1 MTLVRYEVARDVAVI
16 TVDNPPVNA
25 LSPGV
30 PGGIIEGLGQAN
42 SDQSISAIVLI
53 GEGRG
58 FIAGA
63 DIRYFSKPWPEG
75 EPRLG
80 GVIEGIET
88 SSKPVVAAI
97 HGHALGGGLELAMC
111 CHYRVIVPGARV
123 GQPEVKLGIPPGAG
137 GTQRL
142 PRLAG
147 VKAALD
153 MIVSGDPVT
162 AQQSVSL
169 GICDQLVEK
178 DLLVGALEFAS
189 KVGQAGGPHQLA
201 RDRNVVVEA
210 SDLFE
215 AKRKQIERRARGM
228 RTPYACIE
236 CVEAAVEL
244 PFDEGLARER
254 EIFEVCVTSDESKA
268 MRHVFFAQRAAGKI
282 PGVSKSVEPRQFGSA
297 GVVGAGTMGGG
308 ITMNF
313 ANAGIP
319 VTVVEQDAV
328 LLDKGLSIIQKNY
341 ATTVAKGRLTQET
354 MDKRLALITGSTML
368 DELADAD
375 IVIEAIYEEMPAK
388 KELFGRL
395 DECTK
400 ATAVLASNTSYLD
413 VNEIAESIPKRKG
426 NVLGTHFFSPAN
438 VMRLL
443 EVVRT
448 DTVDETVLM
457 SVLNLGRKMGK
468 LPIVSGVCHGFIGNR
483 MLEGY
488 FGEAAIMVEEG
499 AAPEHIDRVMYE
511 FGMAMGPL
519 AVSDLAGLDIGWAK
533 RKAAGNGIA
542 TNVPGSFVANRLCE
556 LGRYGQKTR
565 RGYYLYEK
573 GSRVPVP
580 DPEVKDLAE
589 QAASHFGA
597 SPRVFEDQEILER
610 CLYPL
615 INIGATIL
623 EEGIALRASD
633 IDLVYLNGYGFPVW
647 RGGPMHWAG
656 AVGLDVVADG
666 VRRYSDKS
674 DLGHWKLSRL
684 LGELAEDGASFES
697 YDAGNQSKGS

>member
-1 MTLVRYEVARDVAVI
+1 MTLVRYEAQEDVAVI

-30 PGGIIEGLGQAN
+30 PGGIITGLNQAN
-42 SDQSISAIVLI
+42 TDSDIVAVVLV

-63 DIRYFSKPWPEG
+63 DIRYFSKPWPDD
-75 EPRLG
+75 EPKLG
-80 GVIEGIET
+80 DVIRALEQN
-88 SSKPVVAAI
+88 SKPVVAAI

-111 CHYRVIVPGARV
+111 CHYRVIVPQARV

-147 VKAALD
+147 AKAALD

-162 AQQSVSL
+162 AQQAVSL
-169 GICDQLVEK
+169 GICDRLIETELVE
-178 DLLVGALEFAS
+178 GALAFAREA
-189 KVGQAGGPHQLA
+189 GQTSSPHQLA
-201 RDRNVVVEA
+201 RDRNVEVED
-210 SDLFE
+210 SDLFQT
-215 AKRKQIERRARGM
+215 KRLQIKRRARGM
-228 RTPYACIE
+228 RAPYACIE

-254 EIFEVCVTSDESKA
+254 EIFEVCVASDESKA
-268 MRHVFFAQRAAGKI
+268 MRHVFFAERAAGKI
-282 PGVSKSVEPRQFGSA
+282 PGVGKNVERNQFGSA

-319 VTVVEQDAV
+319 VTVVEQDAG
-328 LLDKGLSIIQKNY
+328 LLDKGLSIIRQNY
-341 ATTVAKGRLTQET
+341 AATVGKGRLTQEK
-354 MDKRLALITGSTML
+354 MDERLALVTGSTTL
-368 DELADAD
+368 DDLVDAD
-375 IVIEAIYEEMPAK
+375 IVIEAIYEEMTVK

-395 DECTK
+395 NQCVK
-400 ATAVLASNTSYLD
+400 PTAVLTTNTSYLD
-413 VNEIAESIPKRKG
+413 VNEIADSIPERKG
-426 NVLGTHFFSPAN
+426 NVLGTQFFSPAN

-448 DTVDETVLM
+448 DSVDKAVLM
-457 SVLNLGRKMGK
+457 SVLDLGRKMGK

-533 RKAAGNGIA
+533 RKAAGNGVA
-542 TNVPGSFVANRLCE
+542 VDVPGAFVSNRLCE
-556 LGRYGQKTR
+556 MGRFGQKTG
-565 RGYYLYEK
+565 RGYYTYEK
-573 GSRVPVP
+573 DSRVPVP
-580 DPEVKDLAE
+580 DSEVNDLAE
-589 QAASHFGA
+589 QAARHFGVG
-597 SPRVFEDQEILER
+597 PRDFDDQEILER

-615 INIGATIL
+615 INIGATVL

-656 AVGLDVVADG
+656 VVGLDVVAEG
-666 VRRYSDKS
+666 IGRYSEQSILD
-674 DLGHWKLSRL
+674 HWKLSRL
-684 LGELAEDGASFES
+684 LEKLADDGESFES
-697 YDAGNQSKGS
+697 YDAGNQ

>member
-1 MTLVRYEVARDVAVI
+1 MTLVRYEVAGDVAVI

-42 SDQSISAIVLI
+42 SDQSISVIVLI

-80 GVIEGIET
+80 GAIEGIET

-178 DLLVGALEFAS
+178 DLLDGALEFAS
-189 KVGQAGGPHQLA
+189 EVGRAGGPHQLA

-282 PGVSKSVEPRQFGSA
+282 PGVSKSIEPRQFGSA

-319 VTVVEQDAV
+319 VTVVEQDAA

-375 IVIEAIYEEMPAK
+375 IVIEAIYEEMPVK

-400 ATAVLASNTSYLD
+400 ATAVLTSNTSYLD

-499 AAPEHIDRVMYE
+499 AEPEHIDRVMYE

-533 RKAAGNGIA
+533 RKAAGNGVA
-542 TNVPGSFVANRLCE
+542 TDIPGSFVPNRLCE
-556 LGRYGQKTR
+556 MGRYGQKTN

-573 GSRVPVP
+573 GSRAPVP
-580 DPEVKDLAE
+580 DPEVKDFAE
-589 QAASHFGA
+589 QAARKFGIG
-597 SPRVFEDQEILER
+597 PRDFDDREILER

-615 INIGATIL
+615 INIGAAIL

-656 AVGLDVVADG
+656 VIGLDVVAAG
-666 VRRYSDKS
+666 VRQYSRKS
-674 DLGHWKLSRL
+674 DLGHWKLSGVL
-684 LGELAEDGASFES
+684 ENLADDGKTFED
-697 YDAGNQSKGS
+697 YDKENQ

>member
-1 MTLVRYEVARDVAVI
+1 MTLVRYEVSDDVAVI

-30 PGGIIEGLGQAN
+30 PGGIIDGLRQAN
-42 SDQSISAIVLI
+42 SDSSIFAVVLI

-111 CHYRVIVPGARV
+111 CHYRVIVPQARV

-162 AQQSVSL
+162 AQESVSL

-178 DLLVGALEFAS
+178 DLLEGALEFAS

-201 RDRNVVVEA
+201 RDRKVVVEDA
-210 SDLFE
+210 ELFE

-254 EIFEVCVTSDESKA
+254 EIFEVCVASDESKA
-268 MRHVFFAQRAAGKI
+268 MRHVFFAERAAGKI
-282 PGVSKSVEPRQFGSA
+282 PGIKKSIEPSQFGSA

-313 ANAGIP
+313 ANAGVP
-319 VTVVEQDAV
+319 VTVVEQDAA
-328 LLDKGLSIIQKNY
+328 LLEKGLTIIQKNY
-341 ATTVAKGRLTQET
+341 ATTVAKGRLSQEK
-354 MDKRLALITGSTML
+354 MDARLALITGSTML
-368 DELADAD
+368 DDLADAD

-395 DECTK
+395 DECLK
-400 ATAVLASNTSYLD
+400 ATAVLTSNTSYLD
-413 VNEIAESIPKRKG
+413 VNEIAESIPKRIG

-499 AAPEHIDRVMYE
+499 AEPEHIDRVMYE

-533 RKAAGNGIA
+533 RKAAGNGVASDI
-542 TNVPGSFVANRLCE
+542 PGSFVPNRLCE
-556 LGRYGQKTR
+556 LGRYGQKTN

-589 QAASHFGA
+589 QAARKFGIG
-597 SPRVFEDQEILER
+597 PRDFDDREILER
-610 CLYPL
+610 CMYPL

-656 AVGLDVVADG
+656 VIGLDVVADG
-666 VRRYSDKS
+666 VRQNSKKS
-674 DLGHWKLSRL
+674 DLCYWKLSRVL
-684 LGELAEDGASFES
+684 EKLADSGKTFEE
-697 YDAGNQSKGS
+697 YDKENQ

>member
-1 MTLVRYEVARDVAVI
+1 MTLVRYEVAGDVAVI

-80 GVIEGIET
+80 GAIEGIET

-178 DLLVGALEFAS
+178 DLLDGALEFAS
-189 KVGQAGGPHQLA
+189 EVGQAGGPHQLA

-210 SDLFE
+210 SNLFE

-282 PGVSKSVEPRQFGSA
+282 PGVSKSIEPRQFGSA

-319 VTVVEQDAV
+319 VTVVEQDAA

-341 ATTVAKGRLTQET
+341 ATTVAKGRLTQES

-375 IVIEAIYEEMPAK
+375 IVIEAIYEEMPVK

-395 DECTK
+395 DKCTK
-400 ATAVLASNTSYLD
+400 ATAVLTSNTSYLD
-413 VNEIAESIPKRKG
+413 VNEIAESVPKRKG

-499 AAPEHIDRVMYE
+499 AEPEHIDRVMYE

-533 RKAAGNGIA
+533 RKAAGNGVA
-542 TNVPGSFVANRLCE
+542 TDIPGSFVPNRLCE
-556 LGRYGQKTR
+556 MGRYGQKTN

-573 GSRVPVP
+573 GSRAPVP
-580 DPEVKDLAE
+580 DPEVKDFAE
-589 QAASHFGA
+589 QAARKFGIG
-597 SPRVFEDQEILER
+597 PRDFDDREILER

-615 INIGATIL
+615 INIGAAIL

-656 AVGLDVVADG
+656 VIGLDVVAAG
-666 VRRYSDKS
+666 VRQYSRKS
-674 DLGHWKLSRL
+674 DLGHWKLSGVL
-684 LGELAEDGASFES
+684 ENLADDGKTFED
-697 YDAGNQSKGS
+697 YDKENQ

>member
-1 MTLVRYEVARDVAVI
+1 MTLVRYEVSDDVAVI

-30 PGGIIEGLGQAN
+30 PGGIIDGLRQAN
-42 SDQSISAIVLI
+42 SDSSISAVVLI

-111 CHYRVIVPGARV
+111 CHYRVIVPQARV

-162 AQQSVSL
+162 AEQSVSL
-169 GICDQLVEK
+169 GICDQLIEK
-178 DLLVGALEFAS
+178 DLLEGALEFAS

-201 RDRNVVVEA
+201 RDRNVVVEDA
-210 SDLFE
+210 ELFE

-254 EIFEVCVTSDESKA
+254 EIFEVCVASDESKA
-268 MRHVFFAQRAAGKI
+268 MRHVFFAERAAGKI
-282 PGVSKSVEPRQFGSA
+282 PGVKKSIEPSQFGSA

-313 ANAGIP
+313 ANAGVP
-319 VTVVEQDAV
+319 VTVVEQDAA
-328 LLDKGLSIIQKNY
+328 LLEKGLSIIQKNY
-341 ATTVAKGRLTQET
+341 ATTVAKGRLSQDK
-354 MDKRLALITGSTML
+354 MDARLALITGSTSL
-368 DELADAD
+368 DDLADAD

-395 DECTK
+395 DECLK
-400 ATAVLASNTSYLD
+400 ATAVLTSNTSYLD
-413 VNEIAESIPKRKG
+413 VNEIAESIPKRIG

-499 AAPEHIDRVMYE
+499 AEPEHIDRVMCE

-533 RKAAGNGIA
+533 RKAAGNGVA
-542 TNVPGSFVANRLCE
+542 SDVPGSFVPNRLCE
-556 LGRYGQKTR
+556 MGRYGQKTN

-589 QAASHFGA
+589 QAARKFGIG
-597 SPRVFEDQEILER
+597 PRDFDDREILER
-610 CLYPL
+610 CMYPL

-656 AVGLDVVADG
+656 VIGLDVVAEG
-666 VRRYSDKS
+666 VRQYSKKS
-674 DLGHWKLSRL
+674 DLCHWKLSRVL
-684 LGELAEDGASFES
+684 EKLADSGKSFED
-697 YDAGNQSKGS
+697 YDRETQ

>member
-1 MTLVRYEVARDVAVI
+1 MTLVRYEVSDDVAVI

-30 PGGIIEGLGQAN
+30 PGGIIEGLRQAN
-42 SDQSISAIVLI
+42 TDSSISAVVLI

-63 DIRYFSKPWPEG
+63 DIRYFSKPWPDG

-111 CHYRVIVPGARV
+111 CHYRVIVPQARV

-153 MIVSGDPVT
+153 MIVSGNPVT

-178 DLLVGALEFAS
+178 DLLEGALEFAS

-201 RDRNVVVEA
+201 RDRKVVVEDA
-210 SDLFE
+210 ELFE

-254 EIFEVCVTSDESKA
+254 EIFEVCVASDESKA
-268 MRHVFFAQRAAGKI
+268 MRHVFFAERAAGKI
-282 PGVSKSVEPRQFGSA
+282 PGIKKSIEPSQFGSA

-313 ANAGIP
+313 ANAGVP
-319 VTVVEQDAV
+319 VTVVEQDAA
-328 LLDKGLSIIQKNY
+328 LLEKGLTIIQKNY
-341 ATTVAKGRLTQET
+341 ATTVAKGRLSQEK
-354 MDKRLALITGSTML
+354 MDARLALITGSTML
-368 DELADAD
+368 DDLADAD

-395 DECTK
+395 DECLK
-400 ATAVLASNTSYLD
+400 ATAVLTSNTSYLD
-413 VNEIAESIPKRKG
+413 VNEIAESIPKRIG

-499 AAPEHIDRVMYE
+499 AEPEHIDRVMCE

-533 RKAAGNGIA
+533 RKAAGNGVA
-542 TNVPGSFVANRLCE
+542 SDVPGSFVPNRLCE
-556 LGRYGQKTR
+556 MGRYGQKTS

-573 GSRVPVP
+573 GSRIPVP

-589 QAASHFGA
+589 QAARKFGIG
-597 SPRVFEDQEILER
+597 PRDFDDREILER
-610 CLYPL
+610 CMYPL

-656 AVGLDVVADG
+656 VIGLDVVADG
-666 VRRYSDKS
+666 VRQYSKKS
-674 DLGHWKLSRL
+674 DLCHWKLSRVL
-684 LGELAEDGASFES
+684 EKLADSGKSFED
-697 YDAGNQSKGS
+697 YDKENQ

>member
-1 MTLVRYEVARDVAVI
+1 MTLVRYEVAGDVAVI

-178 DLLVGALEFAS
+178 DLLDGALEFAS
-189 KVGQAGGPHQLA
+189 EVGQAGGPHQLA

-210 SDLFE
+210 SNLFE

-282 PGVSKSVEPRQFGSA
+282 PGVSKSIEPCQFGSA

-319 VTVVEQDAV
+319 VTVVEQDAA

-375 IVIEAIYEEMPAK
+375 IVIEAIYEEMPVK

-400 ATAVLASNTSYLD
+400 ATAVLTSNTSYLD
-413 VNEIAESIPKRKG
+413 VNEIAESVPKRKG

-499 AAPEHIDRVMYE
+499 AEPEHIDRVMYE

-533 RKAAGNGIA
+533 RKAAGNGVA
-542 TNVPGSFVANRLCE
+542 TDIPGSFVPNRLCE
-556 LGRYGQKTR
+556 MGRYGQKTN

-573 GSRVPVP
+573 GSRAPVP
-580 DPEVKDLAE
+580 DPEVKDFAE
-589 QAASHFGA
+589 QAARKFGIG
-597 SPRVFEDQEILER
+597 PRDFDDREILER

-615 INIGATIL
+615 INIGAAIL

-656 AVGLDVVADG
+656 VIGLDVVAAG
-666 VRRYSDKS
+666 VRQYSRKS
-674 DLGHWKLSRL
+674 DLGHWKLSGVL
-684 LGELAEDGASFES
+684 ENLADDGKTFED
-697 YDAGNQSKGS
+697 YDKENQ

>member
-1 MTLVRYEVARDVAVI
+1 MTLVRYEVAGDVAVI

-63 DIRYFSKPWPEG
+63 DIRYFSKPWPES

-80 GVIEGIET
+80 GAIEGIET

-178 DLLVGALEFAS
+178 DLLDGALEFAS
-189 KVGQAGGPHQLA
+189 EVGQAGGPHQLA

-210 SDLFE
+210 SNLFE

-282 PGVSKSVEPRQFGSA
+282 PGVSKSIEPCQFGSA

-319 VTVVEQDAV
+319 VTVVEQDAA

-341 ATTVAKGRLTQET
+341 ATTVAKGRLTQEA

-375 IVIEAIYEEMPAK
+375 IVIEAIYEEMPVK

-400 ATAVLASNTSYLD
+400 ATAVLTSNTSYLD
-413 VNEIAESIPKRKG
+413 VNEIAESVPKRKG

-499 AAPEHIDRVMYE
+499 AEPEHIDRVMYE

-533 RKAAGNGIA
+533 RKAAGNGVA
-542 TNVPGSFVANRLCE
+542 TDIPGSFVPNRLCE
-556 LGRYGQKTR
+556 MGRYGQKTN

-573 GSRVPVP
+573 GSRAPVP
-580 DPEVKDLAE
+580 DPEVKDFAE
-589 QAASHFGA
+589 QAARKFGIG
-597 SPRVFEDQEILER
+597 PRDFDDREILER

-615 INIGATIL
+615 INIGAAIL

-656 AVGLDVVADG
+656 VIGLDVVAAG
-666 VRRYSDKS
+666 VRQYSRKS
-674 DLGHWKLSRL
+674 DLGHWKLSGVL
-684 LGELAEDGASFES
+684 ENLADDGKTFED
-697 YDAGNQSKGS
+697 YDKENQ

>member
-1 MTLVRYEVARDVAVI
+1 MTLVRYEVSDNVAVI
-16 TVDNPPVNA
+16 SVDNPPVNA

-30 PGGIIEGLGQAN
+30 PGGIIDGLRQAN
-42 SDQSISAIVLI
+42 SDSSISAVVLI

-111 CHYRVIVPGARV
+111 CHYRVIVPQARV

-162 AQQSVSL
+162 AEQSVSL
-169 GICDQLVEK
+169 GICDQLIEK
-178 DLLVGALEFAS
+178 DLLEGALEFAS

-201 RDRNVVVEA
+201 RDRKVVVE
-210 SDLFE
+210 DRELFE

-254 EIFEVCVTSDESKA
+254 EIFEVCVASDESKA
-268 MRHVFFAQRAAGKI
+268 MRHVFFAERAAGKI
-282 PGVSKSVEPRQFGSA
+282 PGVKKSIEPSQFGSA

-313 ANAGIP
+313 ANAGVP
-319 VTVVEQDAV
+319 VTVVEQDAA
-328 LLDKGLSIIQKNY
+328 LLEKGLSIIQKNY
-341 ATTVAKGRLTQET
+341 ATTVAKGRLSQDK
-354 MDKRLALITGSTML
+354 MDARLALITGSTSL
-368 DELADAD
+368 DDLADAD

-395 DECTK
+395 DECLK
-400 ATAVLASNTSYLD
+400 ATAVLTSNTSYLD
-413 VNEIAESIPKRKG
+413 VNEIAESIPKRIG

-499 AAPEHIDRVMYE
+499 AEPEHIDRVMCE

-533 RKAAGNGIA
+533 RKAAGNGVA
-542 TNVPGSFVANRLCE
+542 SDVPGSFVPNRLCE
-556 LGRYGQKTR
+556 MGRYGQKTN

-580 DPEVKDLAE
+580 DQEVKDLAE
-589 QAASHFGA
+589 QAARKFGIG
-597 SPRVFEDQEILER
+597 PRDFDDREILER
-610 CLYPL
+610 CMYPL

-656 AVGLDVVADG
+656 VIGLDVVAEG
-666 VRRYSDKS
+666 VRQYSKKS
-674 DLGHWKLSRL
+674 DLCHWKLSRVL
-684 LGELAEDGASFES
+684 EKLADSGKSFED
-697 YDAGNQSKGS
+697 YDKENE

>member
-1 MTLVRYEVARDVAVI
+1 MTLVRYEVSDDVAVI

-30 PGGIIEGLGQAN
+30 PGGIIDGLRQAN
-42 SDQSISAIVLI
+42 SDSSISAVVLI

-80 GVIEGIET
+80 GVIDGIET

-111 CHYRVIVPGARV
+111 CHYRVIVPQTRV

-162 AQQSVSL
+162 AEQSVSL
-169 GICDQLVEK
+169 GICDQLIEK
-178 DLLVGALEFAS
+178 DLLEGALEFAS

-201 RDRNVVVEA
+201 RDRNVVLEDA
-210 SDLFE
+210 KLFE

-254 EIFEVCVTSDESKA
+254 EIFEVCVASDESKA
-268 MRHVFFAQRAAGKI
+268 MRHVFFAERAAGKI
-282 PGVSKSVEPRQFGSA
+282 PGIKKSIKPSQFGSA

-313 ANAGIP
+313 ANAGVP
-319 VTVVEQDAV
+319 VTVVEQDAA
-328 LLDKGLSIIQKNY
+328 LLEKGLAVIQKNY
-341 ATTVAKGRLTQET
+341 ATTVAKGRLSQEK
-354 MDKRLALITGSTML
+354 MDARLALITGSTML
-368 DELADAD
+368 DDLADAD

-395 DECTK
+395 DECLK
-400 ATAVLASNTSYLD
+400 ATAVLTSNTSYLD
-413 VNEIAESIPKRKG
+413 VNEIAESIPKRIG

-499 AAPEHIDRVMYE
+499 AEPEHIDRVMYE

-533 RKAAGNGIA
+533 RKAAGNGVASDI
-542 TNVPGSFVANRLCE
+542 PGSFVPNRLCE
-556 LGRYGQKTR
+556 MGRYGQKTN

-589 QAASHFGA
+589 QAARKFGIG
-597 SPRVFEDQEILER
+597 PRDFDDREILER
-610 CLYPL
+610 CMYPL

-656 AVGLDVVADG
+656 VIGLDVVADG
-666 VRRYSDKS
+666 VRQYSKKS
-674 DLGHWKLSRL
+674 DLCHWKLSRVL
-684 LGELAEDGASFES
+684 EKLADSGKSFED
-697 YDAGNQSKGS
+697 YDKENQ

>member
-1 MTLVRYEVARDVAVI
+1 MTLVRYEVAGDVAVI

-80 GVIEGIET
+80 GVIKGIET

-178 DLLVGALEFAS
+178 DLLDGALEFAS
-189 KVGQAGGPHQLA
+189 EVGQAGGPHQLA

-210 SDLFE
+210 SNLFE

-282 PGVSKSVEPRQFGSA
+282 PGVSKAIEPRQFGSA

-319 VTVVEQDAV
+319 VTVVEQDAA

-341 ATTVAKGRLTQET
+341 ATTVAKGRLTQES

-375 IVIEAIYEEMPAK
+375 IVIEAIYEEMPVK

-400 ATAVLASNTSYLD
+400 ATAVLTSNTSYLD
-413 VNEIAESIPKRKG
+413 VNEIAESVPKRKG

-448 DTVDETVLM
+448 DTVDEAVLM

-499 AAPEHIDRVMYE
+499 AEPEHIDRVMYE

-533 RKAAGNGIA
+533 RKAAGNGVA
-542 TNVPGSFVANRLCE
+542 TDIPGSFVPNRLCE
-556 LGRYGQKTR
+556 MGRYGQKTN

-573 GSRVPVP
+573 GSRAPVP
-580 DPEVKDLAE
+580 DPEVKDFAE
-589 QAASHFGA
+589 QAARKFGIG
-597 SPRVFEDQEILER
+597 PRNFDDREILER

-615 INIGATIL
+615 INIGAAIL

-656 AVGLDVVADG
+656 VIGLDVVAAG
-666 VRRYSDKS
+666 VRQYSRKS
-674 DLGHWKLSRL
+674 DLGHWKLSGVL
-684 LGELAEDGASFES
+684 ENLADDGKTFED
-697 YDAGNQSKGS
+697 YDKENQ

>member
-1 MTLVRYEVARDVAVI
+1 MTLVRYEVSDDVAVI

-30 PGGIIEGLGQAN
+30 PGGIIEGLRQAN
-42 SDQSISAIVLI
+42 TDSSISAVVLI

-63 DIRYFSKPWPEG
+63 DIRYFSKPWPDG

-111 CHYRVIVPGARV
+111 CHYRVIVPQARV

-153 MIVSGDPVT
+153 MIVSGDPVI
-162 AQQSVSL
+162 AQESVSL

-178 DLLVGALEFAS
+178 DLLEGALEFAS

-201 RDRNVVVEA
+201 RDRKVVVE
-210 SDLFE
+210 DRELFE

-254 EIFEVCVTSDESKA
+254 EIFEVCVASDESKA
-268 MRHVFFAQRAAGKI
+268 MRHVFFAERAAGKI
-282 PGVSKSVEPRQFGSA
+282 PGIKKSIEPSQFGSA

-313 ANAGIP
+313 ANAGVP
-319 VTVVEQDAV
+319 VTVVEQDAA
-328 LLDKGLSIIQKNY
+328 LLEKGLTIIQKNY
-341 ATTVAKGRLTQET
+341 ATTVAKGRLSQEK
-354 MDKRLALITGSTML
+354 MDARLALITGSTML
-368 DELADAD
+368 DDLADAD

-395 DECTK
+395 DECLK
-400 ATAVLASNTSYLD
+400 ATAVLTSNTSYLD
-413 VNEIAESIPKRKG
+413 VNEIAESIPKRIG

-499 AAPEHIDRVMYE
+499 AEPEHIDRVMCE

-533 RKAAGNGIA
+533 RKAAGNGVA
-542 TNVPGSFVANRLCE
+542 SDVPGSFVPNRLCE
-556 LGRYGQKTR
+556 MGRYGQKTN

-580 DPEVKDLAE
+580 DQEVKDLAE
-589 QAASHFGA
+589 QAARKFGIG
-597 SPRVFEDQEILER
+597 PRDFDDREILER
-610 CLYPL
+610 CMYPL

-656 AVGLDVVADG
+656 VIGLDVVAEG
-666 VRRYSDKS
+666 VRQYSKKS
-674 DLGHWKLSRL
+674 DLCHWKLSRVL
-684 LGELAEDGASFES
+684 EKLADSGKSFED
-697 YDAGNQSKGS
+697 YDRETQ

>member
-1 MTLVRYEVARDVAVI
+1 
-16 TVDNPPVNA
+16 
-25 LSPGV
+25 V
-30 PGGIIEGLGQAN
+30 P
-42 SDQSISAIVLI
+42 
-53 GEGRG
+53 
-58 FIAGA
+58 
-63 DIRYFSKPWPEG
+63 K
-75 EPRLG
+75 
-80 GVIEGIET
+80 T
-88 SSKPVVAAI
+88 K
-97 HGHALGGGLELAMC
+97 
-111 CHYRVIVPGARV
+111 V

-147 VKAALD
+147 AKAALD
-153 MIVSGDPVT
+153 IIVSGDPVT
-162 AQQSVSL
+162 AQEAVAL
-169 GICDQLVEK
+169 GICDQLIETELVE
-178 DLLVGALEFAS
+178 GALAFARE
-189 KVGQAGGPHQLA
+189 VGQTSSPHRLA
-201 RDRNVVVEA
+201 RDRTVEVED
-210 SDLFE
+210 SELFDV
-215 AKRKQIERRARGM
+215 KRKQIERRARGM
-228 RTPYACIE
+228 RAPYACIE

-244 PFDEGLARER
+244 PFDDGLARER
-254 EIFEVCVTSDESKA
+254 EIFEACVVSDESKA
-268 MRHVFFAQRAAGKI
+268 MRHVFFAERAAGKI
-282 PGVSKSVEPRQFGSA
+282 PGVDKNLERKQFDSA
-297 GVVGAGTMGGG
+297 GVIGAGTMGGG
-308 ITMNF
+308 ISMNF

-319 VTVVEQDAV
+319 VTVVEQDSE
-328 LLDKGLSIIQKNY
+328 LLGKGLSTIQENY
-341 ATTVAKGRLTQET
+341 AATVAKGRLTQEK
-354 MDKRLALITGSTML
+354 MDERLSMITGSTTL
-368 DELADAD
+368 DSLVDAD
-375 IVIEAIYEEMPAK
+375 IVIEAIYEEMSAK

-395 DECTK
+395 NQCVK
-400 ATAVLASNTSYLD
+400 PTAVLTSNTSYLD
-413 VNEIAESIPKRKG
+413 VNEIADSIPERKG

-448 DTVDETVLM
+448 DSVDKAVLM
-457 SVLNLGRKMGK
+457 SVLDLGRRMGK

-674 DLGHWKLSRL
+674 DLGHWNLSRL
-684 LGELAEDGASFES
+684 LGKLAEDGASFES
-697 YDAGNQSKGS
+697 YDAGNQSKDS

>member
-1 MTLVRYEVARDVAVI
+1 MTLVRYEVAGDVAVI

-63 DIRYFSKPWPEG
+63 DIRYFSKPWPES

-80 GVIEGIET
+80 GAIEGIET

-178 DLLVGALEFAS
+178 DLLDGALEFAS
-189 KVGQAGGPHQLA
+189 EVGQAGGPHQLA

-210 SDLFE
+210 SNLFE

-282 PGVSKSVEPRQFGSA
+282 PGVSKSIEPCQFGSA

-319 VTVVEQDAV
+319 VTVVEQDAA

-341 ATTVAKGRLTQET
+341 ATTVAKGRLTQES

-375 IVIEAIYEEMPAK
+375 IVIEAIYEEMPVK

-395 DECTK
+395 DKCTK
-400 ATAVLASNTSYLD
+400 ATAVLTSNTSYLD

-448 DTVDETVLM
+448 DTVDEAVLM

-499 AAPEHIDRVMYE
+499 AEPEHIDRVMYE

-533 RKAAGNGIA
+533 RKAAGNGVA
-542 TNVPGSFVANRLCE
+542 TDIPGSFVPNRLCE
-556 LGRYGQKTR
+556 MGRYGQKTN

-573 GSRVPVP
+573 GSRAPVP
-580 DPEVKDLAE
+580 DPEVKDFAE
-589 QAASHFGA
+589 QAARKFGIG
-597 SPRVFEDQEILER
+597 PRDFDDREILER

-615 INIGATIL
+615 INIGAAIL

-656 AVGLDVVADG
+656 VIGLDVVAAG
-666 VRRYSDKS
+666 VRQYSRKS
-674 DLGHWKLSRL
+674 DLGHWKLSGVL
-684 LGELAEDGASFES
+684 ENLADDGKTFED
-697 YDAGNQSKGS
+697 YDKENQ

>member
-1 MTLVRYEVARDVAVI
+1 MTLVRYEVSDDVAVI

-30 PGGIIEGLGQAN
+30 PGGIIDGLRSAN
-42 SDQSISAIVLI
+42 SDSSISAVVLI

-111 CHYRVIVPGARV
+111 CHYRVIVPQARV

-178 DLLVGALEFAS
+178 DLLEGALEFAS

-201 RDRNVVVEA
+201 RDRNVVVEGA
-210 SDLFE
+210 ELFE

-254 EIFEVCVTSDESKA
+254 EIFEVCVASDESKA
-268 MRHVFFAQRAAGKI
+268 MRHVFFAERAAGKI
-282 PGVSKSVEPRQFGSA
+282 PGIKKSIEPSQFGSA

-313 ANAGIP
+313 ANAGVP
-319 VTVVEQDAV
+319 VTVVEQDAA
-328 LLDKGLSIIQKNY
+328 LLEKGLSIIQKNY
-341 ATTVAKGRLTQET
+341 ATTVAKGRLHQDK
-354 MDKRLALITGSTML
+354 MDARLALITGSTML
-368 DELADAD
+368 DDLADAD

-395 DECTK
+395 DECLK
-400 ATAVLASNTSYLD
+400 ATAVLTSNTSYLD
-413 VNEIAESIPKRKG
+413 VNEIAESIPKRIG

-499 AAPEHIDRVMYE
+499 AEPEHIDRVMYE

-533 RKAAGNGIA
+533 RRAAGNGVASDI
-542 TNVPGSFVANRLCE
+542 PGSFVPNRLCE
-556 LGRYGQKTR
+556 MGRYGQKTN

-589 QAASHFGA
+589 QAARKFGIG
-597 SPRVFEDQEILER
+597 PRDFDDREILER
-610 CLYPL
+610 CMYPL

-656 AVGLDVVADG
+656 VIGLDVVAEG
-666 VRRYSDKS
+666 VRQYSKKS
-674 DLGHWKLSRL
+674 DLCHWKLSRVL
-684 LGELAEDGASFES
+684 EKLADSGKSFED
-697 YDAGNQSKGS
+697 YDRETQ

>member
-1 MTLVRYEVARDVAVI
+1 MTLVRYEVAGDVAVI

-80 GVIEGIET
+80 GAIEGIET

-178 DLLVGALEFAS
+178 DLLDGALEFAS
-189 KVGQAGGPHQLA
+189 EVGQAGGPHQLA

-210 SDLFE
+210 SNLFE

-254 EIFEVCVTSDESKA
+254 EIFEVCVASDESKA

-282 PGVSKSVEPRQFGSA
+282 PGVSKSIEPCQFGSA

-319 VTVVEQDAV
+319 VTVVEQDAA

-341 ATTVAKGRLTQET
+341 ATTVAKGRLTQES

-375 IVIEAIYEEMPAK
+375 IVIEAIYEEMPVK

-400 ATAVLASNTSYLD
+400 ATAVLTSNTSYLD
-413 VNEIAESIPKRKG
+413 VNEIAESVPKRKG

-499 AAPEHIDRVMYE
+499 AEPEHIDRVMYE

-533 RKAAGNGIA
+533 RKAAGNGVA
-542 TNVPGSFVANRLCE
+542 TDIPGSFVPNRLCE
-556 LGRYGQKTR
+556 MGRYGQKTN

-573 GSRVPVP
+573 GSRAPVP
-580 DPEVKDLAE
+580 DPEVKDFAE
-589 QAASHFGA
+589 QAARKFGIG
-597 SPRVFEDQEILER
+597 PRNFDDREILER

-615 INIGATIL
+615 INIGAAIL

-656 AVGLDVVADG
+656 VIGLDVVAAG
-666 VRRYSDKS
+666 VRQYSRKS
-674 DLGHWKLSRL
+674 DLGHWKLSGVL
-684 LGELAEDGASFES
+684 ENLADDGKTFED
-697 YDAGNQSKGS
+697 YDKENQ

>member
-1 MTLVRYEVARDVAVI
+1 MTLVRYEAHDSVAVI

-30 PGGIIEGLGQAN
+30 PGGIIAGLNQAN
-42 SDQSISAIVLI
+42 TDSDIVAVVLV

-63 DIRYFSKPWPEG
+63 DIRYFSKPWPKD

-80 GVIEGIET
+80 DVIRAFEQ

-111 CHYRVIVPGARV
+111 CHYRVIVPKTKV

-147 VKAALD
+147 AKAALD

-162 AQQSVSL
+162 AQEAVAL
-169 GICDQLVEK
+169 GICDQLIEIELVE
-178 DLLVGALEFAS
+178 GALAFARE
-189 KVGQAGGPHQLA
+189 VGQTSSPHRLA
-201 RDRNVVVEA
+201 RDRTVEVED
-210 SDLFE
+210 SELFD

-228 RTPYACIE
+228 RAPYACIE

-244 PFDEGLARER
+244 PFDDGLARER
-254 EIFEVCVTSDESKA
+254 EIFEVCVVSDESKA
-268 MRHVFFAQRAAGKI
+268 MRHVFFAERAAGKI
-282 PGVSKSVEPRQFGSA
+282 PGVDKNLERKQFDSA

-308 ITMNF
+308 ISMNF

-319 VTVVEQDAV
+319 VTVVEQDSE
-328 LLDKGLSIIQKNY
+328 LLGKGLSTIQENY
-341 ATTVAKGRLTQET
+341 AATVAKGRLTQEK
-354 MDKRLALITGSTML
+354 MDERLSLITGSTTL
-368 DELADAD
+368 DSLVGAD

-395 DECTK
+395 NQCIK
-400 ATAVLASNTSYLD
+400 PTAVLTSNTSYLD
-413 VNEIAESIPKRKG
+413 VNEIADSIPERKG

-448 DTVDETVLM
+448 DSVDKAVLM
-457 SVLNLGRKMGK
+457 SVLDLGRRMGK

-684 LGELAEDGASFES
+684 LGKLAEDGASFES

>member
-16 TVDNPPVNA
+16 TVDHPPVNA

-30 PGGIIEGLGQAN
+30 PGGIIERLGQAN

-80 GVIEGIET
+80 GVIEGIEI
-88 SSKPVVAAI
+88 SSNPVVAAI

-178 DLLVGALEFAS
+178 DLLDGALEFAS
-189 KVGQAGGPHQLA
+189 EVGRAGGPHQLA

-210 SDLFE
+210 SNLFE

-282 PGVSKSVEPRQFGSA
+282 PGVSKSIEPRQFGSA

-319 VTVVEQDAV
+319 VTVVEQDAA

-375 IVIEAIYEEMPAK
+375 IVIEAIYEEMPVK

-400 ATAVLASNTSYLD
+400 ATAVLTSNTSYLD

-589 QAASHFGA
+589 QAANHFGG

-666 VRRYSDKS
+666 VRRYSGKS

>member
-1 MTLVRYEVARDVAVI
+1 MTLVRYEVSDDVAVI

-30 PGGIIEGLGQAN
+30 PGGIIDGLMQAN
-42 SDQSISAIVLI
+42 SDSSISAVVLI

-111 CHYRVIVPGARV
+111 CHYRVIVPQARV

-153 MIVSGDPVT
+153 MIVSGDPVI
-162 AQQSVSL
+162 AQESVSL

-178 DLLVGALEFAS
+178 DLLEGALEFAS

-201 RDRNVVVEA
+201 RDRNVVVEDA
-210 SDLFE
+210 ELFE

-254 EIFEVCVTSDESKA
+254 EIFEVCVASDESKA
-268 MRHVFFAQRAAGKI
+268 MRHVFFAERAAGKI
-282 PGVSKSVEPRQFGSA
+282 PGVKKSIEPSQFGSA

-313 ANAGIP
+313 ANAGVP
-319 VTVVEQDAV
+319 VTVVEQDAA
-328 LLDKGLSIIQKNY
+328 LLEKGLTIIQKNY
-341 ATTVAKGRLTQET
+341 ATTVAKGRLSQEK
-354 MDKRLALITGSTML
+354 MDARLALITGSTML
-368 DELADAD
+368 ADLADAD

-395 DECTK
+395 DEYLK
-400 ATAVLASNTSYLD
+400 ATAVLTSNTSYLD
-413 VNEIAESIPKRKG
+413 VNEIAESIPKRIG

-457 SVLNLGRKMGK
+457 GVLNLGRKMGK

-499 AAPEHIDRVMYE
+499 AEPEHIDRVMCE

-533 RKAAGNGIA
+533 RKAAGNGVA
-542 TNVPGSFVANRLCE
+542 SDVPGSFVPNRLCE
-556 LGRYGQKTR
+556 MGRYGQKTS

-573 GSRVPVP
+573 GSRIPVP

-589 QAASHFGA
+589 QAARKFGIG
-597 SPRVFEDQEILER
+597 PRDFDDREILER
-610 CLYPL
+610 CMYPL

-656 AVGLDVVADG
+656 VIGLDVVAEG
-666 VRRYSDKS
+666 VRQYSKKS
-674 DLGHWKLSRL
+674 DLCHWKLSRVL
-684 LGELAEDGASFES
+684 EKLADSGKSFED
-697 YDAGNQSKGS
+697 YDRETQ

>member
-1 MTLVRYEVARDVAVI
+1 MTLVRYEVSDNVAVI

-30 PGGIIEGLGQAN
+30 PAGIIDGLRQAN
-42 SDQSISAIVLI
+42 SDSSISAVVLI

-111 CHYRVIVPGARV
+111 CHYRVIVPQARV

-162 AQQSVSL
+162 AEQSVSL
-169 GICDQLVEK
+169 GICDQLIEK
-178 DLLVGALEFAS
+178 DLLEGALEFAS

-201 RDRNVVVEA
+201 RDRNVVVEDA
-210 SDLFE
+210 ELFE

-254 EIFEVCVTSDESKA
+254 EIFEVCVASDESKA
-268 MRHVFFAQRAAGKI
+268 MRHVFFAERAAGKI
-282 PGVSKSVEPRQFGSA
+282 PGVKKSIEPSQFGSA

-313 ANAGIP
+313 ANAGVP
-319 VTVVEQDAV
+319 VTVVEQDAA
-328 LLDKGLSIIQKNY
+328 LLEKGLSIIQKNY
-341 ATTVAKGRLTQET
+341 ATTVAKGRLSQDK
-354 MDKRLALITGSTML
+354 MDARLALITGSTSL
-368 DELADAD
+368 DDLADAD

-395 DECTK
+395 DECLK
-400 ATAVLASNTSYLD
+400 ATAVLTSNTSYLD
-413 VNEIAESIPKRKG
+413 VNEIAESIPKRIG

-499 AAPEHIDRVMYE
+499 AEPEHIDRVMCE

-533 RKAAGNGIA
+533 RKAAGNGVA
-542 TNVPGSFVANRLCE
+542 SDVPGSFVPNRLCE
-556 LGRYGQKTR
+556 MGRYGQKTS

-573 GSRVPVP
+573 GSRIPVP

-589 QAASHFGA
+589 QAARKFGIG
-597 SPRVFEDQEILER
+597 PRDFDDREILER
-610 CLYPL
+610 CMYPL

-656 AVGLDVVADG
+656 VIGLDVVAEG
-666 VRRYSDKS
+666 VRQYSKKS
-674 DLGHWKLSRL
+674 DLCHWKLSRVL
-684 LGELAEDGASFES
+684 EKLADSGKSFED
-697 YDAGNQSKGS
+697 YDKENQ

>member
-1 MTLVRYEVARDVAVI
+1 MTLVRYEVAGDVAVI

-178 DLLVGALEFAS
+178 DLLDGALEFAS
-189 KVGQAGGPHQLA
+189 EVGQAGGPHQLA

-210 SDLFE
+210 SNLFE

-254 EIFEVCVTSDESKA
+254 EIFEACVTSDESKA

-282 PGVSKSVEPRQFGSA
+282 PGVSKSIEPRQFGRA

-319 VTVVEQDAV
+319 VTVVEQDAA

-341 ATTVAKGRLTQET
+341 ATTVAKGRLTQEA

-375 IVIEAIYEEMPAK
+375 IVIEAIYEEMPVK

-395 DECTK
+395 DKCTK
-400 ATAVLASNTSYLD
+400 ATAVLTSNTSYLD
-413 VNEIAESIPKRKG
+413 VNEIAESVPKRKG

-448 DTVDETVLM
+448 DTVDEAVLM

-499 AAPEHIDRVMYE
+499 AEPEHIDRVMYE

-533 RKAAGNGIA
+533 RKAAGNGVA
-542 TNVPGSFVANRLCE
+542 TDIPGSFVPNRLCE
-556 LGRYGQKTR
+556 MGRYGQKTN

-573 GSRVPVP
+573 GSRAPVP
-580 DPEVKDLAE
+580 DPEVKDFAE
-589 QAASHFGA
+589 QAARKFGIG
-597 SPRVFEDQEILER
+597 PRDFDDREILER

-615 INIGATIL
+615 INIGAAIL

-656 AVGLDVVADG
+656 VIGLDVVAAG
-666 VRRYSDKS
+666 VRQYSRKS
-674 DLGHWKLSRL
+674 DLGHWKLSGVL
-684 LGELAEDGASFES
+684 ENLADDGKTFED
-697 YDAGNQSKGS
+697 YDKENQ

>member
-1 MTLVRYEVARDVAVI
+1 MTLVRYEVSDNVAVI
-16 TVDNPPVNA
+16 SVDNPPVNA

-30 PGGIIEGLGQAN
+30 PGGIIDGLRQAN
-42 SDQSISAIVLI
+42 SDSSISAVVLI

-111 CHYRVIVPGARV
+111 CHYRVIVPQARV

-162 AQQSVSL
+162 AEQSVSL
-169 GICDQLVEK
+169 GICDQLIEK
-178 DLLVGALEFAS
+178 DLLEGALEFAS

-201 RDRNVVVEA
+201 RDRNVVVEDA
-210 SDLFE
+210 ELFE
-215 AKRKQIERRARGM
+215 TKRKQIERRARGM

-254 EIFEVCVTSDESKA
+254 EIFEVCVASDESKA
-268 MRHVFFAQRAAGKI
+268 MRHVFFAERAAGKI
-282 PGVSKSVEPRQFGSA
+282 PGVKNSIEPSQFGSA

-313 ANAGIP
+313 ANAGVP
-319 VTVVEQDAV
+319 VTVVEQDAA
-328 LLDKGLSIIQKNY
+328 LLEKGLSIIQKNY
-341 ATTVAKGRLTQET
+341 ATTVAKGRLSQDK
-354 MDKRLALITGSTML
+354 MDARLALITGSTSL
-368 DELADAD
+368 DDLADAD

-395 DECTK
+395 DECLK
-400 ATAVLASNTSYLD
+400 ATAVLTSNTSYLD
-413 VNEIAESIPKRKG
+413 VNEIAESIPKRIG

-499 AAPEHIDRVMYE
+499 AEPEHIDRVMYE

-533 RKAAGNGIA
+533 RKAAGNGVA
-542 TNVPGSFVANRLCE
+542 SDVPGSFVPNRLCE
-556 LGRYGQKTR
+556 MGRYGQKTN

-580 DPEVKDLAE
+580 DQEVKDLAE
-589 QAASHFGA
+589 QAARKFGIG
-597 SPRVFEDQEILER
+597 PRDFDDREILER
-610 CLYPL
+610 CMYPL

-656 AVGLDVVADG
+656 VIGLDVVADG
-666 VRRYSDKS
+666 VRQYSKKS
-674 DLGHWKLSRL
+674 DLCHWKLSRVL
-684 LGELAEDGASFES
+684 EKLAGSGRSFED
-697 YDAGNQSKGS
+697 YDKENQ

>member
-1 MTLVRYEVARDVAVI
+1 
-16 TVDNPPVNA
+16 
-25 LSPGV
+25 
-30 PGGIIEGLGQAN
+30 
-42 SDQSISAIVLI
+42 
-53 GEGRG
+53 
-58 FIAGA
+58 
-63 DIRYFSKPWPEG
+63 
-75 EPRLG
+75 
-80 GVIEGIET
+80 
-88 SSKPVVAAI
+88 
-97 HGHALGGGLELAMC
+97 
-111 CHYRVIVPGARV
+111 
-123 GQPEVKLGIPPGAG
+123 
-137 GTQRL
+137 
-142 PRLAG
+142 
-147 VKAALD
+147 
-153 MIVSGDPVT
+153 
-162 AQQSVSL
+162 
-169 GICDQLVEK
+169 
-178 DLLVGALEFAS
+178 LEFAS

-210 SDLFE
+210 SNLFE

-589 QAASHFGA
+589 QAASHFGV

-666 VRRYSDKS
+666 VRRYSGKS

>member
-1 MTLVRYEVARDVAVI
+1 MTLVRYEVSDDVAVI

-30 PGGIIEGLGQAN
+30 PGGIIDGLRQAN
-42 SDQSISAIVLI
+42 SDSSISAVVLI

-111 CHYRVIVPGARV
+111 CHYRVIVPQARV

-178 DLLVGALEFAS
+178 DLLEGALEFAS

-201 RDRNVVVEA
+201 RDRNVVLEDA
-210 SDLFE
+210 KLFE

-254 EIFEVCVTSDESKA
+254 KIFEVCVASDESKA
-268 MRHVFFAQRAAGKI
+268 MRHVFFAERAAGKI
-282 PGVSKSVEPRQFGSA
+282 PGVKKSIEPSQFGSA

-313 ANAGIP
+313 ANAGVP
-319 VTVVEQDAV
+319 VTVVEQDAA
-328 LLDKGLSIIQKNY
+328 LLEKGLSIIQKNY
-341 ATTVAKGRLTQET
+341 ATTVAKGRLHQDK
-354 MDKRLALITGSTML
+354 MDARLALITGSTSL
-368 DELADAD
+368 DDLADAD

-395 DECTK
+395 DECLK
-400 ATAVLASNTSYLD
+400 ATAVLTSNTSYLD
-413 VNEIAESIPKRKG
+413 VNEIAESIPKRIG

-499 AAPEHIDRVMYE
+499 AEPEHIDRVMYE

-533 RKAAGNGIA
+533 RRAAGNGVASDI
-542 TNVPGSFVANRLCE
+542 PGSFVPNRLCE
-556 LGRYGQKTR
+556 MGRYGQKTN

-589 QAASHFGA
+589 QAARKFGIG
-597 SPRVFEDQEILER
+597 PRDFDNREILER
-610 CLYPL
+610 CMYPL

-656 AVGLDVVADG
+656 VIGLDVVAEG
-666 VRRYSDKS
+666 VRQYSKKS
-674 DLGHWKLSRL
+674 DLCHWKLSRVL
-684 LGELAEDGASFES
+684 EKLADSGKSFED
-697 YDAGNQSKGS
+697 YDKENQ

>member
-1 MTLVRYEVARDVAVI
+1 MTLVRYETHEGVAVI

-30 PGGIIEGLGQAN
+30 PGGIIESLKQAN
-42 SDQSISAIVLI
+42 IDPDIGAVVLV
-53 GEGRG
+53 GDGRG

-63 DIRYFSKPWPEG
+63 DIRYFSKPWPKG

-80 GVIEGIET
+80 GVIEAIEA
-88 SSKPVVAAI
+88 SSKPVIAAI

-111 CHYRVIVPGARV
+111 CHYRVIVPQARV

-162 AQQSVSL
+162 AQRSVSL
-169 GICDQLVEK
+169 GICDQLIDK
-178 DLLVGALEFAS
+178 DLLEGALEFAS
-189 KVGQAGGPHQLA
+189 KVYQAGGPHQLA
-201 RDRNVVVEA
+201 RDRNVVVE
-210 SDLFE
+210 DDGLFD
-215 AKRKQIERRARGM
+215 AKRKQIKRRARGM
-228 RTPYACIE
+228 RTPYACID
-236 CVEAAVEL
+236 CVEAAAEL

-254 EIFEVCVTSDESKA
+254 EIFEACVASDESKA
-268 MRHVFFAQRAAGKI
+268 MRHVFFAERAAGKI
-282 PGVSKSVEPRQFGSA
+282 PGISKSIKPSQFGSA

-319 VTVVEQDAV
+319 VTVVEQDAE
-328 LLDKGLSIIQKNY
+328 LLQKGLLIIQDNY
-341 ATTVAKGRLTQET
+341 EATVAKGRLSQEM
-354 MDKRLALITGSTML
+354 MDERMALITGSTTL
-368 DELADAD
+368 DSLADAD
-375 IVIEAIYEEMPAK
+375 IVIEAIYEEMPVK

-395 DECTK
+395 NQCVK
-400 ATAVLASNTSYLD
+400 PTAVLTSNTSYLD
-413 VNEIAESIPKRKG
+413 VNEIADSIPEREG

-448 DTVDETVLM
+448 DTVDKAVLM
-457 SVLNLGRKMGK
+457 GVLDLGRRMGK

-533 RKAAGNGIA
+533 RKAAGHGVA
-542 TNVPGSFVANRLCE
+542 ADAPGSFVANRLCE
-556 LGRYGQKTR
+556 LGRYGQKTG

-573 GSRVPVP
+573 GSRVPIP
-580 DPEVKDLAE
+580 DPEVKALAE
-589 QAASHFGA
+589 QAARQFGDG
-597 SPRVFEDQEILER
+597 PRDFDDQEILER

-666 VRRYSDKS
+666 IRCYSDKS
-674 DLGHWKLSRL
+674 DLDHWKLSRL
-684 LGELAEDGASFES
+684 LEKLSEDGESFES
-697 YDAGNQSKGS
+697 YDAGNHSKGT

>member
-1 MTLVRYEVARDVAVI
+1 MTLVRYEVSDDVAVI

-30 PGGIIEGLGQAN
+30 PGGIIDGLRQAN
-42 SDQSISAIVLI
+42 SDSSISAVVLI

-111 CHYRVIVPGARV
+111 CHYRVIVPQARV

-153 MIVSGDPVT
+153 MIVSGDPVI
-162 AQQSVSL
+162 AQESVSL

-178 DLLVGALEFAS
+178 DLLEGALEFAS

-201 RDRNVVVEA
+201 RDRKVVVE
-210 SDLFE
+210 DRELFE

-254 EIFEVCVTSDESKA
+254 EIFEVCVASDESKA
-268 MRHVFFAQRAAGKI
+268 MRHVFFAERAAGKI
-282 PGVSKSVEPRQFGSA
+282 PGVKKSIEPSQFGSA

-313 ANAGIP
+313 ANAGVP
-319 VTVVEQDAV
+319 VTVVEQDAA
-328 LLDKGLSIIQKNY
+328 LLEKGLSIIQKNY
-341 ATTVAKGRLTQET
+341 ATTVAKGRLSQEK
-354 MDKRLALITGSTML
+354 MDARLALITGSTML
-368 DELADAD
+368 DDLADAD

-395 DECTK
+395 DECLK
-400 ATAVLASNTSYLD
+400 ATAVLTSNTSYLD
-413 VNEIAESIPKRKG
+413 VNEIAESIPKRIG

-457 SVLNLGRKMGK
+457 GVLNLGRKMGK

-499 AAPEHIDRVMYE
+499 AEPEHIDRVMCE

-533 RKAAGNGIA
+533 RKAAGNGVASDI
-542 TNVPGSFVANRLCE
+542 PGSFVPNRLCE
-556 LGRYGQKTR
+556 MGRYGQKTN

-589 QAASHFGA
+589 QAARKFGIG
-597 SPRVFEDQEILER
+597 PRDFDDREILER
-610 CLYPL
+610 CMYPL

-656 AVGLDVVADG
+656 VIGLDVVADG
-666 VRRYSDKS
+666 VRQYSKKS
-674 DLGHWKLSRL
+674 DLCHWKLSRVL
-684 LGELAEDGASFES
+684 EKLADSGKSFED
-697 YDAGNQSKGS
+697 YDKENQ

>member
-1 MTLVRYEVARDVAVI
+1 MTLVRYEVSDNVAVI
-16 TVDNPPVNA
+16 SVDNPPVNA

-30 PGGIIEGLGQAN
+30 PGGIIDGLRQAN
-42 SDQSISAIVLI
+42 SDSSISAVVLI

-111 CHYRVIVPGARV
+111 CHYRVIVPQARV

-162 AQQSVSL
+162 AEQSVSL
-169 GICDQLVEK
+169 GICDQLIEK
-178 DLLVGALEFAS
+178 DLLEGALEFAS

-201 RDRNVVVEA
+201 RDRNVVVEDA
-210 SDLFE
+210 ELFE

-254 EIFEVCVTSDESKA
+254 EIFEVCVASDESKA
-268 MRHVFFAQRAAGKI
+268 MRHVFFAERAAGKI
-282 PGVSKSVEPRQFGSA
+282 PGVKKSIEPSQFGSA

-313 ANAGIP
+313 ANAGVP
-319 VTVVEQDAV
+319 VTVVEQDAA
-328 LLDKGLSIIQKNY
+328 LLEKGLSIIQKNY
-341 ATTVAKGRLTQET
+341 ATTVAKGRLSQDK
-354 MDKRLALITGSTML
+354 MDARLALITGSTSL
-368 DELADAD
+368 DDLADAD

-395 DECTK
+395 DECLK
-400 ATAVLASNTSYLD
+400 ATAVLTSNTSYLD
-413 VNEIAESIPKRKG
+413 VNEIAESIPKRIG

-499 AAPEHIDRVMYE
+499 AEPEHIDRVMCE

-533 RKAAGNGIA
+533 RKAAGNGVA
-542 TNVPGSFVANRLCE
+542 SDVPGSFVPNRLCE
-556 LGRYGQKTR
+556 MGRYGQKTS

-573 GSRVPVP
+573 GSRIPVP

-589 QAASHFGA
+589 QAARKFGIG
-597 SPRVFEDQEILER
+597 PRDFDDREILER
-610 CLYPL
+610 CMYPL

-656 AVGLDVVADG
+656 MIGLDVVAEG
-666 VRRYSDKS
+666 VRQYSKKS
-674 DLGHWKLSRL
+674 DLCHWKLSRVL
-684 LGELAEDGASFES
+684 EKLADCGKTFED
-697 YDAGNQSKGS
+697 YDIENQ

>member
-1 MTLVRYEVARDVAVI
+1 MTLVRYEVSDDVAVI

-30 PGGIIEGLGQAN
+30 PGGIIDGLRQAN
-42 SDQSISAIVLI
+42 SDSSISAVVLI

-111 CHYRVIVPGARV
+111 CHYRVIVPQARV

-178 DLLVGALEFAS
+178 DLLEGALEFAS

-201 RDRNVVVEA
+201 RDRKVVMED
-210 SDLFE
+210 SELFE

-254 EIFEVCVTSDESKA
+254 EIFEVCVASDESKA
-268 MRHVFFAQRAAGKI
+268 MRHVFFAERAAGKI
-282 PGVSKSVEPRQFGSA
+282 PGVKKSIEPSQFGSA

-313 ANAGIP
+313 ANAGVP
-319 VTVVEQDAV
+319 VTVVEQDAA
-328 LLDKGLSIIQKNY
+328 LLEKGLSIIQKNY
-341 ATTVAKGRLTQET
+341 ATTVAKGRLSQEK
-354 MDKRLALITGSTML
+354 MDARLALIKGSTML
-368 DELADAD
+368 DDLADAD

-395 DECTK
+395 DECLK
-400 ATAVLASNTSYLD
+400 ATAVLTSNTSYLD
-413 VNEIAESIPKRKG
+413 VNEIAESIPKRIG

-499 AAPEHIDRVMYE
+499 AEPEHIDRVMYE

-533 RKAAGNGIA
+533 RKAAGNGVA
-542 TNVPGSFVANRLCE
+542 SDVPGSFVPNRLCE
-556 LGRYGQKTR
+556 MGRYGQKTN

-589 QAASHFGA
+589 QAARKFGIG
-597 SPRVFEDQEILER
+597 PRDFDDREILER
-610 CLYPL
+610 CMYPL

-656 AVGLDVVADG
+656 VIGLDVVAEG
-666 VRRYSDKS
+666 VRQYSKKS
-674 DLGHWKLSRL
+674 DLCHWKLSRVL
-684 LGELAEDGASFES
+684 EKLADSGKSFED
-697 YDAGNQSKGS
+697 YDRETQ

>member
-1 MTLVRYEVARDVAVI
+1 MALVRYETHEGVAVV

-30 PGGIIEGLGQAN
+30 PGGIIASLKQAN
-42 SDQSISAIVLI
+42 ADPDIVAVVLV

-63 DIRYFSKPWPEG
+63 DIRYFSKPWPDG

-80 GVIEGIET
+80 DVIRAFEK

-111 CHYRVIVPGARV
+111 CHYRVIVPKARV

-147 VKAALD
+147 AKAALD

-162 AQQSVSL
+162 AQQAVSL
-169 GICDQLVEK
+169 GICDQLIETELVE
-178 DLLVGALEFAS
+178 GALAFARE
-189 KVGQAGGPHQLA
+189 VGQTSDPHQLA
-201 RDRNVVVEA
+201 RDRTVEVED
-210 SDLFE
+210 SELFE

-228 RTPYACIE
+228 RAPYACIE
-236 CVEAAVEL
+236 CVQAAVEL
-244 PFDEGLARER
+244 PFDDGLARER
-254 EIFEVCVTSDESKA
+254 EIFEDCVVSDESKA
-268 MRHVFFAQRAAGKI
+268 MRHVFFAERAAGKI
-282 PGVSKSVEPRQFGSA
+282 PGVDKNLERSSFDSA

-319 VTVVEQDAV
+319 VTVVEQDSE
-328 LLDKGLSIIQKNY
+328 LLAKGLSTIQENY
-341 ATTVAKGRLTQET
+341 AATVAKGRLTQEK
-354 MDKRLALITGSTML
+354 MDQRLSLITGSTTL
-368 DELADAD
+368 DSLVDSD
-375 IVIEAIYEEMPAK
+375 IVIEAIYEEMPVK
-388 KELFGRL
+388 IDLFERL
-395 DECTK
+395 NQCVK
-400 ATAVLASNTSYLD
+400 PTAVLTSNTSYLD
-413 VNEIAESIPKRKG
+413 VNEIADSIPERKG
-426 NVLGTHFFSPAN
+426 YVLGTHFFSPAN

-448 DTVDETVLM
+448 DSVDKAVLM
-457 SVLNLGRKMGK
+457 SVLDLGRRMGK

-542 TNVPGSFVANRLCE
+542 TDVPGSFVANRLCE

-623 EEGIALRASD
+623 DEGIALRASD

-666 VRRYSDKS
+666 VRRYSGKS